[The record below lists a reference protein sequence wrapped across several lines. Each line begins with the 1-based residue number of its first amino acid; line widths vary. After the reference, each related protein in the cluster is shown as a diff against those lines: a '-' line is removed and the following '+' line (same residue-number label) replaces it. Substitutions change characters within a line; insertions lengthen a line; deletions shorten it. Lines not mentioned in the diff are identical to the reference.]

1 LSFAGDLAIGLSVA
15 LGRDLA
21 IWALGASERSP
32 AENAAHAVAGRL
44 PREHQH
50 RHGRI
55 GMSAFDIVGDDDD
68 DYGSI
73 GLEPQF
79 VGDDGMSFLNSLVS
93 GELDALIS
101 GDGTSEIVGAA
112 AAANAKAAAA
122 KKKAALKTLAMRS
135 AGAVIK
141 RGLDRR
147 RRYPLGVVP
156 TTITAGSTSTI
167 PTTPQ
172 NLFRPERLVIPSDIA
187 FDIGVADVKVGNQS
201 QFVETSEVPGTLFSE
216 VAINTGVTFDT
227 AEIGNQISVAL
238 RNKSLS
244 DVEFSAGFVGTIAK

>member
-1 LSFAGDLAIGLSVA
+1 MSFAGDLAIGLSVA
-15 LGRDLA
+15 LARDAAL
-21 IWALGASERSP
+21 WAMGSHERSP
-32 AENAAHAVAGRL
+32 AENAGHAVAGRL
-44 PREHQH
+44 PRASPT
-50 RHGRI
+50 GTGVN

-112 AAANAKAAAA
+112 VKANANA
-122 KKKAALKTLAMRS
+122 KKKAALKQLAMRS

-238 RNKSLS
+238 RNKSLA

>member
-1 LSFAGDLAIGLSVA
+1 MSFAGDIAIGLTVTF
-15 LGRDLA
+15 LRDLA
-21 IWALGASERSP
+21 WWSMGSHERAP
-32 AENAAHAVAGRL
+32 AENAGATVAGR
-44 PREHQH
+44 PFRANTS
-50 RHGRI
+50 RHGRRD
-55 GMSAFDIVGDDDD
+55 MSAFDIVGDDDD

-73 GLEPQF
+73 GMDPQF
-79 VGDDGMSFLNSLVS
+79 VGDEGLSFLNSLVS

-101 GDGTSEIVGAA
+101 GDGTSEIIGAA
-112 AAANAKAAAA
+112 KNGNA
-122 KKKAALKTLAMRS
+122 KKKAALRQLAMKS

-156 TTITAGSTSTI
+156 TTITAGNTQTI

-201 QFVETSEVPGTLFSE
+201 QFVETTEVPGTLFSE

-238 RNKSLS
+238 RNKSLA

>member
-1 LSFAGDLAIGLSVA
+1 MSLVGEFFFGLALA
-15 LGRDLA
+15 LGRDAAYGA
-21 IWALGASERSP
+21 IVQAAKAPAKNAGAT
-32 AENAAHAVAGRL
+32 VAGRS
-44 PREHQH
+44 PRATPY
-50 RHGRI
+50 RSGADN
-55 GMSAFDIVGDDDD
+55 MSAFDIVGDDDD

-73 GLEPQF
+73 GMDPQF
-79 VGDDGMSFLNSLVS
+79 VGADDMSFLNSLVS
-93 GELDALIS
+93 GDVLDALVS
-101 GDGTSEIVGAA
+101 GDGTSEIIGAVKKQQ
-112 AAANAKAAAA
+112 NAK
-122 KKKAALKTLAMRS
+122 KQAALRQLAMRS
-135 AGAVIK
+135 AGAVVK

-156 TTITAGSTSTI
+156 TTVTSGNVVTI

-187 FDIGVADVKVGNQS
+187 FDIGVTDVKVGNQS
-201 QFVETSEVPGTLFSE
+201 QFVETSEVPGSLFSE

-244 DVEFSAGFVGTIAK
+244 DVEFTAGFVGTIAK